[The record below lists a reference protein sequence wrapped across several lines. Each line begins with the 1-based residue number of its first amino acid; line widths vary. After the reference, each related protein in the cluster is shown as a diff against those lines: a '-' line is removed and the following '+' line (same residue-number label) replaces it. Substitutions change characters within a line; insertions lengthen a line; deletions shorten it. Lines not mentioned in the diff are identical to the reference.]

1 MADVRAGTSASSFG
15 LVDVHT
21 HVLPG
26 LDDGAAHTSDA
37 VEMLRLAYQQGV
49 RHMWA
54 TPHFYP
60 HRERP
65 EDFLRRREV
74 SIRKLGRAWDG
85 TCMPRVYAAAEVA
98 YFFGIGRT
106 ACARHLCLE
115 ETPYI
120 LVEMPGDVWTPEIL
134 DDLLMLRFA
143 QGLKPIL
150 VHVERCVFLQKK
162 SVIRRLGEE
171 GVLFQCNSRYMTNY
185 EEHKKE
191 IKFLLRNDCFDLLG
205 SDCHNTQNRKPNMES
220 GLRVLREV
228 MEREQLQTVLRRA
241 ADITRK
247 SIPCC

>member
-1 MADVRAGTSASSFG
+1 MAEMRVGATAVSSG
-15 LVDVHT
+15 LVDVHA

-26 LDDGAAHTSDA
+26 LDDGAAHTVDA
-37 VEMLRLAYQQGV
+37 VEMLRIAYQQGV

-65 EDFLRRREV
+65 EDFLRRREI

-85 TCMPRVYAAAEVA
+85 SCMPRVYAAAEVA

-106 ACARHLCLE
+106 TCAKYLCLE

-120 LVEMPGDVWTPEIL
+120 LVEMPNDVWTPEIL
-134 DDLLMLRFA
+134 DDLLMLRFS

-150 VHVERCVFLQKK
+150 AHVERCIFLQKK
-162 SVIRRLGEE
+162 STIRRLSEE
-171 GVLFQCNSRYMTNY
+171 GVLFQCNARYMIRH

-191 IKFLLRNDCFDLLG
+191 IKFLLRNDCFDLLA
-205 SDCHNTQNRKPNMES
+205 SDCHNTQNRRPNLEAALY
-220 GLRVLREV
+220 GLREI

-241 ADITRK
+241 VDITKK